1 MIRIRARHLLPALF
15 TSATLLIGY
24 GGMQMVPS
32 ARSQAQAQSQ
42 PRTPH
47 AKLAAATTTTT
58 VSSQPIAR
66 TWTPPDPSKIPDGP
80 EGESIRLGMRI
91 FEETPRYAPN
101 NVGNQLS
108 CGSCHLAGGTMSYGI
123 ALVGAPGW
131 FPMYSDRA
139 KRDITL
145 EDRIQECVTRSENG
159 TPLPQGGREV
169 TALISYMTWISQQ
182 GAAEGITP
190 VRGVDAKIPTL
201 QGDATRG
208 ESIYKE
214 QCSGCHGADGAGVVG
229 VLPALWGP
237 GSYNNGAGM
246 NRPGRMAP
254 FVLHNMPQNNPGKL
268 TPQEAWDVSIY
279 IAGKPH
285 PQYNSA
291 YDNY

>member
-1 MIRIRARHLLPALF
+1 M
-15 TSATLLIGY
+15 T
-24 GGMQMVPS
+24 
-32 ARSQAQAQSQ
+32 
-42 PRTPH
+42 
-47 AKLAAATTTTT
+47 
-58 VSSQPIAR
+58 SQPIAR
-66 TWTPPDPSKIPDGP
+66 TWTPPDISKIPAGPDGD
-80 EGESIRLGMRI
+80 SILLGMHI

-101 NVGNQLS
+101 YVGNQLS

-123 ALVGAPGW
+123 ALVGAPSW
-131 FPMYSDRA
+131 FPMHSDRA

-182 GAAEGITP
+182 GAAEGLTP
-190 VRGVDAKIPTL
+190 VRGVDAKIATL

-208 ESIYKE
+208 EAIYKE

-246 NRPGRMAP
+246 NQPEENGRLRPAQHAAEQSRKAHAARSLGRLGLRSQQAALTVQHRLRQLLIVATGKLACEPDSEAP
-254 FVLHNMPQNNPGKL
+254 FLKL
-268 TPQEAWDVSIY
+268 SSR
-279 IAGKPH
+279 
-285 PQYNSA
+285 SA
-291 YDNY
+291 ARDLLFRSC

>member
-1 MIRIRARHLLPALF
+1 MTRIRARHLLPALF
-15 TSATLLIGY
+15 TSAALLIGY
-24 GGMQMVPS
+24 GGLQTVPS
-32 ARSQAQAQSQ
+32 ASSQTKPRSQRAQ
-42 PRTPH
+42 
-47 AKLAAATTTTT
+47 LAATTVT
-58 VSSQPIAR
+58 SQPIAR
-66 TWTPPDPSKIPDGP
+66 TWTPPDVSKIPAGSD
-80 EGESIRLGMRI
+80 GESILLGMRI
-91 FEETPRYAPN
+91 FEETPRYAASY
-101 NVGNQLS
+101 VGNQLS

-139 KRDITL
+139 KHDITL

-159 TPLPQGGREV
+159 TPLPHGGAEV

-182 GAAEGITP
+182 GAEQGIAP
-190 VRGVDAKIPTL
+190 VRGVDAKMPTL

-208 ESIYKE
+208 EAIYKE
-214 QCSGCHGADGAGVVG
+214 QCSGCHGADGNGVPG
-229 VLPALWGP
+229 ILPALWGP

-246 NRPGRMAP
+246 NQPRRMAP

-268 TPQEAWDVSIY
+268 SPQEAWDVSTY

>member
-24 GGMQMVPS
+24 GGLQTVPS
-32 ARSQAQAQSQ
+32 ASSQAAQPQ
-42 PRTPH
+42 TKPRTRH
-47 AKLAAATTTTT
+47 ARLAATTVT
-58 VSSQPIAR
+58 SQPIAR
-66 TWTPPDPSKIPDGP
+66 TWTPPDVSKILAGP
-80 EGESIRLGMRI
+80 EGESILLGMRI
-91 FEETPRYAPN
+91 FEETPRYAAKY
-101 NVGNQLS
+101 VGSQIS

-123 ALVGAPGW
+123 ALVGAPDW

-182 GAAEGITP
+182 GAAEGIAP
-190 VRGVDAKIPTL
+190 VRGVDPKIPAL
-201 QGDATRG
+201 EGDAIRG
-208 ESIYKE
+208 EAIYKD
-214 QCSGCHGADGAGVVG
+214 QCSACHGADGNGVPG
-229 VLPALWGP
+229 ILPALWGP

-268 TPQEAWDVSIY
+268 TPQQAWDVSAY
-279 IAGKPH
+279 VASQPH
-285 PQYNSA
+285 PKYNSA

>member
-1 MIRIRARHLLPALF
+1 MIRIRARHLRAALF
-15 TSATLLIGY
+15 ASVALLVGY
-24 GGMQMVPS
+24 GSPVPS
-32 ARSQAQAQSQ
+32 ARSQTGAQAQVQAQ
-42 PRTPH
+42 PR
-47 AKLAAATTTTT
+47 AQSAATTVT
-58 VSSQPIAR
+58 SQPIAR
-66 TWTPPDPSKIPDGP
+66 TWTPPDVSKIPVGSD
-80 EGESIRLGMRI
+80 GESVLLGMHI

-101 NVGNQLS
+101 YVGNQLS

-123 ALVGAPGW
+123 ALVGAPSW

-159 TPLPQGGREV
+159 TPLPHGGREV

-182 GAAEGITP
+182 AAAEGVTP

-208 ESIYKE
+208 EAIYRQ
-214 QCSGCHGADGAGVVG
+214 QCSGCHGADGAGVIG

-246 NRPGRMAP
+246 NNPKKMAA

-268 TPQEAWDVSIY
+268 TPQEAWDVSAY
-279 IAGKPH
+279 VASKPH
-285 PQYNSA
+285 PQYNTA

>member
-1 MIRIRARHLLPALF
+1 
-15 TSATLLIGY
+15 
-24 GGMQMVPS
+24 
-32 ARSQAQAQSQ
+32 
-42 PRTPH
+42 
-47 AKLAAATTTTT
+47 
-58 VSSQPIAR
+58 
-66 TWTPPDPSKIPDGP
+66 
-80 EGESIRLGMRI
+80 
-91 FEETPRYAPN
+91 
-101 NVGNQLS
+101 
-108 CGSCHLAGGTMSYGI
+108 MSYGI
-123 ALVGAPGW
+123 ALVGAPSW

-208 ESIYKE
+208 EAIYKE

-246 NRPGRMAP
+246 NQPEENGRLRPAQHAAEQSRKAHAARSLGRLGLRSQQAAP
-254 FVLHNMPQNNPGKL
+254 TVQLRLRQLLKL
-268 TPQEAWDVSIY
+268 PLRSLVSGAAIPKVAQRPRDLLFIRVSRRGPADAARPSQ
-279 IAGKPH
+279 IAPLAGRAV
-285 PQYNSA
+285 SA
-291 YDNY
+291 AAS